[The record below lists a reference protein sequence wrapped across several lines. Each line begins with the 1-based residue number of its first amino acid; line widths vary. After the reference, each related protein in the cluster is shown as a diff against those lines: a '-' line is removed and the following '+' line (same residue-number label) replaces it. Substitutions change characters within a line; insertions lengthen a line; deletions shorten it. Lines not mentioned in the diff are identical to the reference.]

1 MADLDFL
8 KDCFENE
15 DSFKAFTDKVEE
27 KGLKITEISA
37 GDYVSK
43 NKFNDETKKYK
54 EMKAKYEELQ
64 KSIENDEGSKKQL
77 EDMEKTYKELEKKY
91 TDLESEHDR
100 ITKRMALT
108 KGGIKEEFADFV
120 YSEIKKKVNE
130 DTDFDTAFKNFKKE
144 NPQYN
149 TEATKPRQGVN
160 PNLTGTA
167 TENNNNKFMNDLIRG
182 KE

>member
-1 MADLDFL
+1 MADLEFL
-8 KDCFENE
+8 KDCFDNE

-54 EMKAKYEELQ
+54 DMKQKYEELQ
-64 KSIENDEGSKKQL
+64 KSIENDEGSKKQY
-77 EDMEKTYKELEKKY
+77 EDLEKTYKDLEQKYTELEN
-91 TDLESEHDR
+91 EHDR
-100 ITKRMALT
+100 ITKRMAIT

-130 DTDFDTAFKNFKKE
+130 DTDFDTAFKTFKKE

-160 PNLTGTA
+160 PDLTGTA
-167 TENNNNKFMNDLIRG
+167 TDNTNKFMNDLIRG